1 MENKAP
7 KIYNYHGVTREYIGE
22 SVADAD
28 PLDVGAW
35 LIPGNA
41 CLDSPPASK
50 KGHVVR
56 RSDDGWEV
64 VEDNRGAIY
73 STEDGAVSALNDLGP
88 IPDGYTSKQPP
99 SQSHTWSGTSWRL
112 SKELENAALTKEATA
127 TRAKLLVDAAVR
139 MGPLQDAVDIGE
151 ASDAEK
157 DLLVAWKRYRVY
169 LNRIELQ
176 EGFPKTIVWP
186 QSPDEEI

>member
-1 MENKAP
+1 MDIKAP
-7 KIYNYHGVTREYIGE
+7 KIYNYHGVTLEYLGE
-22 SVADAD
+22 SLADAD
-28 PLDVGAW
+28 PLDIGQW

-41 CLDSPPASK
+41 CLDAPPSSK

-56 RSDDGWEV
+56 RLDDGWEV
-64 VEDNRGAIY
+64 VEDNRGVIY
-73 STEDGAVSALNDLGP
+73 STDTGTASMMSELGP
-88 IPDGYTSKQPP
+88 VPDGYTSKQPP
-99 SQSHTWSGTSWRL
+99 SPNHTWGGSSWRL
-112 SKELENAALTKEATA
+112 NKDLENAALQQEANA
-127 TRAKLLVDAAVR
+127 TRSKLLTDAAVR

-157 DLLVAWKRYRVY
+157 ELLVAWKRYRVY

-186 QSPDEEI
+186 LSPDEET

>member
-7 KIYNYHGVTREYIGE
+7 QIYNYHGVTLEYLGE

-41 CLDSPPASK
+41 CLDAPPAAEH
-50 KGHVVR
+50 GHVVR
-56 RSDDGWEV
+56 RADAGWEI

-73 STEDGAVSALNDLGP
+73 STENGSASVLSELGP

-99 SQSHTWSGTSWRL
+99 SPIHAWSGNTWRL
-112 SKELENAALTKEATA
+112 SKELENAALTQEANV
-127 TRAKLLVDAAVR
+127 TRSKLLTEASVR

-157 DLLVAWKRYRVY
+157 DMLVAWKRYRIY

>member
-1 MENKAP
+1 MKTKVP
-7 KIYNYHGVTREYIGE
+7 TIYNYHGATLEYLGE
-22 SVADAD
+22 SLADAD
-28 PLDVGAW
+28 PLDVGEW

-41 CLDSPPASK
+41 CLDAPPAAK
-50 KGHVVR
+50 KGYAVC
-56 RSDDGWEV
+56 RSETGWEL
-64 VEDNRGAIY
+64 VEDNRGVIY
-73 STEDGAVSALNDLGP
+73 STADGAPAMLSDLGP
-88 IPDGYTSKQPP
+88 VPEGFTAKQPP
-99 SQSHTWSGTSWRL
+99 SPNHTWSGTSWRL
-112 SKELENAALTKEATA
+112 SKELENAALAQEASA
-127 TRAKLLVDAAVR
+127 TRSKLLADAAVR

-157 DLLVAWKRYRVY
+157 DLLLSWKRYRVY